1 MRILLTLSFSL
12 FFSLSFSQS
21 PNAANVVVN
30 EQRYRSQLSNEAYEK
45 ALTEMRRSANESSTV
60 KLKQLDE
67 LFELSFAQNDRFKSK
82 LKSLNE
88 KKKGFESKIVT
99 TKSAE
104 QKESLQEKIADV
116 NSEINKLNEKI
127 KANER
132 ELAFLQKAYRKQ
144 MK

>member
-21 PNAANVVVN
+21 ANEANAVVN

-45 ALTEMRRSANESSTV
+45 AITEMRRNANENSTV

-67 LFELSFAQNDRFKSK
+67 LFELNFAQNDRFQSK

-88 KKKGFESKIVT
+88 KKKGFESKRVT

-104 QKESLQEKIADV
+104 QKESLQKKIADV

-127 KANER
+127 KANES
-132 ELAFLQKAYRKQ
+132 ELAFLQEAYRKQ

>member
-21 PNAANVVVN
+21 VNEANAVVN

-45 ALTEMRRSANESSTV
+45 AITEMRRNANENSTV

-67 LFELSFAQNDRFKSK
+67 LFELNFAQNDRFQSK

-104 QKESLQEKIADV
+104 QKESLQKKIADV

-127 KANER
+127 KANES
-132 ELAFLQKAYRKQ
+132 ELAFLQEAYRKQ

>member
-21 PNAANVVVN
+21 ANEANAVVN
-30 EQRYRSQLSNEAYEK
+30 EQRYRSQLSNEAYAK
-45 ALTEMRRSANESSTV
+45 AITEMRRSANESSTV

-67 LFELSFAQNDRFKSK
+67 LFELNFAQNDRFQSK

-99 TKSAE
+99 IKSAE
-104 QKESLQEKIADV
+104 QKESLQKKIADV

-127 KANER
+127 KANES
-132 ELAFLQKAYRKQ
+132 ELAFLQEAYRKQ

>member
-21 PNAANVVVN
+21 ANEANAVVN

-45 ALTEMRRSANESSTV
+45 AITEMRRSANESSTV

-67 LFELSFAQNDRFKSK
+67 LFELNFAQNDRFQSK

-104 QKESLQEKIADV
+104 QKESLQKKIADV

-127 KANER
+127 KANES
-132 ELAFLQKAYRKQ
+132 ELAFLQEAYRKQ

>member
-21 PNAANVVVN
+21 ANEANAVVN
-30 EQRYRSQLSNEAYEK
+30 KQRYRSQLSNEAYEK
-45 ALTEMRRSANESSTV
+45 AITEMRRNANENSTV

-67 LFELSFAQNDRFKSK
+67 LFELNFAQNDRFQSK

-104 QKESLQEKIADV
+104 QKESLQKKIADV

-127 KANER
+127 KANES
-132 ELAFLQKAYRKQ
+132 ELAFLQEAYRKQ

>member
-21 PNAANVVVN
+21 ANEANAVVN

-45 ALTEMRRSANESSTV
+45 AITEMRRNANENSTV

-67 LFELSFAQNDRFKSK
+67 LFELNFAQNDRFQSK

-104 QKESLQEKIADV
+104 QKESLQKKIADV

-127 KANER
+127 KANES
-132 ELAFLQKAYRKQ
+132 ELAFLQEAYRKQ

>member
-67 LFELSFAQNDRFKSK
+67 LFELSFAQNDRFQSK

-104 QKESLQEKIADV
+104 QKESLQEKITDV

-132 ELAFLQKAYRKQ
+132 ELAFLQEAYRKQ

>member
-12 FFSLSFSQS
+12 FFSLLFSQS
-21 PNAANVVVN
+21 ANAANAVVN

-45 ALTEMRRSANESSTV
+45 AITEMRRSANESSTV

-67 LFELSFAQNDRFKSK
+67 LFELNFAQNDRFQSK

-99 TKSAE
+99 IKSAE
-104 QKESLQEKIADV
+104 QKESLQKKIADV

-127 KANER
+127 KANES
-132 ELAFLQKAYRKQ
+132 ELAFLQEAYRKQ

>member
-21 PNAANVVVN
+21 ANEANAVVN

-45 ALTEMRRSANESSTV
+45 AITEMRRNANENSTV

-67 LFELSFAQNDRFKSK
+67 LFELNFAQNDLFQSK

-104 QKESLQEKIADV
+104 QKESLQKKIADV

-127 KANER
+127 KANES
-132 ELAFLQKAYRKQ
+132 ELAFLQEAYRKQ

>member
-67 LFELSFAQNDRFKSK
+67 LFELSFAQNDRFQSK

-132 ELAFLQKAYRKQ
+132 ELAFLQEAYRKQ

>member
-12 FFSLSFSQS
+12 FFSLLFSQS

-67 LFELSFAQNDRFKSK
+67 LFELSFAQNDRFQSK

>member
-12 FFSLSFSQS
+12 FFSLLFSQS
-21 PNAANVVVN
+21 SNAANVVVN

-67 LFELSFAQNDRFKSK
+67 LFELSFAQNDRFQSK

-132 ELAFLQKAYRKQ
+132 ELAFLQEAYRKQ

>member
-21 PNAANVVVN
+21 ANEANAVVN

-45 ALTEMRRSANESSTV
+45 AITEMRRNANENSTV

-67 LFELSFAQNDRFKSK
+67 LFELNFAQNDRFQSK

-104 QKESLQEKIADV
+104 QKESLPKKIADV

-127 KANER
+127 KANES
-132 ELAFLQKAYRKQ
+132 ELAFLQEAYRKQ

>member
-21 PNAANVVVN
+21 ANEANAVVN

-45 ALTEMRRSANESSTV
+45 AITEMRRNANESSTV

-67 LFELSFAQNDRFKSK
+67 LFELNFAQNDRFQSK

-104 QKESLQEKIADV
+104 QKESLQKKIADV

-127 KANER
+127 KANES
-132 ELAFLQKAYRKQ
+132 ELAFLQEAYRKQ

>member
-88 KKKGFESKIVT
+88 KKKGLN
-99 TKSAE
+99 
-104 QKESLQEKIADV
+104 QK
-116 NSEINKLNEKI
+116 
-127 KANER
+127 
-132 ELAFLQKAYRKQ
+132 
-144 MK
+144 

>member
-12 FFSLSFSQS
+12 FFSLLFSQS
-21 PNAANVVVN
+21 SNAANVVVN

-67 LFELSFAQNDRFKSK
+67 LFELSFAQNDRFQSK

-104 QKESLQEKIADV
+104 QKESLQKKIADV

-132 ELAFLQKAYRKQ
+132 ELAFLQEAYRKQ

>member
-1 MRILLTLSFSL
+1 MRILLTVSFSL

-21 PNAANVVVN
+21 ANEANAVVN

-45 ALTEMRRSANESSTV
+45 AITEMRRSANENSTV

-67 LFELSFAQNDRFKSK
+67 LFELNFAQNDRFQSK

-104 QKESLQEKIADV
+104 QKESLQKKIADV

-127 KANER
+127 KANES
-132 ELAFLQKAYRKQ
+132 ELAFLQEAYRKQ
-144 MK
+144 IK

>member
-21 PNAANVVVN
+21 ANEANAVVN

-45 ALTEMRRSANESSTV
+45 AITEMRRNANENSTV

-67 LFELSFAQNDRFKSK
+67 LFELSFAQNDRFQSK

-99 TKSAE
+99 IKSAE
-104 QKESLQEKIADV
+104 QKESLQKKIADV

-127 KANER
+127 KANES
-132 ELAFLQKAYRKQ
+132 ELAFLQEAYRKQ

>member
-21 PNAANVVVN
+21 ANEANAVVN

-45 ALTEMRRSANESSTV
+45 AITEMRRNANENSTV

-67 LFELSFAQNDRFKSK
+67 LFELNFAQNDRFQSK

-104 QKESLQEKIADV
+104 QKESLQK
-116 NSEINKLNEKI
+116 KLP
-127 KANER
+127 
-132 ELAFLQKAYRKQ
+132 
-144 MK
+144 M

>member
-21 PNAANVVVN
+21 ANEANAVVN

-45 ALTEMRRSANESSTV
+45 AITEMRRNANESSTV
-60 KLKQLDE
+60 KLKQLNE
-67 LFELSFAQNDRFKSK
+67 LFELNFAQNDRFQSK

-104 QKESLQEKIADV
+104 QKESLQKKIADV

-127 KANER
+127 KANES
-132 ELAFLQKAYRKQ
+132 ELAFLQEAYRKQ